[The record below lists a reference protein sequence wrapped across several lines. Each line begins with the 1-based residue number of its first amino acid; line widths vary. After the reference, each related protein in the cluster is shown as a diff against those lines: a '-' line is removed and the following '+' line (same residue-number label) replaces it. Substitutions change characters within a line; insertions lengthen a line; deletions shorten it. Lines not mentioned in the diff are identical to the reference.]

1 MNTFFKLTAVAGLLL
16 IAGQALAVDDI
27 TRADQIPVLKEEP
40 QHATVSE
47 RVTSRFTR
55 SHYRQFDLDN
65 AFSAK
70 IFDRYL
76 NLLDYSHNVLLA
88 SDVEQFSKKKNE
100 IGDELRTGK
109 LEVFYDL
116 YNLAQKRRF
125 ERYQYA
131 LKVLER
137 PMDFTGNDTFEVD
150 RSKAPWPK
158 SEEALNQLW
167 DSKVKFDELSLKLTG
182 KSDKEIRETLT
193 KRYKFAIRRLAQT
206 NSEDVFSLAMTAF
219 AHEIDPHTNYL
230 SPRNTEQFN
239 TEMSLSLEGIG
250 AVLQMD
256 EDYTV
261 INSMVAGGPAAK
273 SKAISVGDRI
283 VGVGQVGQQMQDVI
297 GWRLDDVVA
306 LIKGPKGSKV
316 RLEILPAGKGT
327 KTRIITLTRERIR
340 LEDRAVKMTVKTV
353 GKEKIGVLDIPGF
366 YVGLT
371 DDVKV
376 QLQKL
381 EKQNVSGVIID
392 LRSNGG
398 GALTEAVSLSGLF
411 IPGGPVVQV
420 RDNNG
425 KVREDSDNDGVVY
438 YKGPL
443 VVMVDRFSASAS
455 EIFAAAMQDYGRALI
470 VGEPTFGK
478 GTVQQYR
485 SLNRIYDQMLRPEW
499 PALGSVQYTIQKFY
513 RINGGSTQRK
523 GVTPDIMM
531 PTGNEETETGEK
543 FEDNA
548 LPWDS
553 INAATFVKSGDLT
566 PFGPELLKD
575 HNERIAK
582 DPEFQYIIKDIARF
596 NALKEKR
603 NQVSL
608 NLAQREK
615 ENQEEDATRL
625 ARINDRY
632 KRAGKAPLSKLEDL
646 PKDYQEPD
654 PYLDETVHIALDLA
668 HLEKAKAPEK
678 PAASQ

>member
-1 MNTFFKLTAVAGLLL
+1 MNKFVKSTVLSCLLL
-16 IAGQALAVDDI
+16 AGSSFANENI
-27 TRADQIPVLKEEP
+27 TRVDQIPQLQPEA
-40 QHATVSE
+40 QDATVSE
-47 RVTSRFTR
+47 RVSSRFLR
-55 SHYRQFDLDN
+55 SHYRQFMLDEQ
-65 AFSAK
+65 FSDK
-70 IFDRYL
+70 IFARYL
-76 NLLDYSHNVLLA
+76 NMLDYSHNVLLA
-88 SDVEQFSKKKNE
+88 SDVAQFDKQKGQLGQDLNN
-100 IGDELRTGK
+100 GRLDLP
-109 LEVFYDL
+109 YAL

-131 LKVLER
+131 LSLLNK
-137 PMDFTGNDTFEVD
+137 PMNLTGNDYIDLD
-150 RSKAPWPK
+150 RDKAPWPK
-158 SEEALNQLW
+158 SQDELNRLW
-167 DSKVKFDELSLKLTG
+167 DAKVKFDWLSLKLTE
-182 KSDKEIRETLT
+182 KTDNEIKDILT
-193 KRYKFAIRRLAQT
+193 KRYQSAIRRLVQT
-206 NSEDVFSLAMTAF
+206 NSEDVFQLVMNSLAR
-219 AHEIDPHTNYL
+219 EIDPHTSYL

-256 EDYTV
+256 EDYAV
-261 INSMVAGGPAAK
+261 INSMVPGGPAMK
-273 SKAISVGDRI
+273 SKRIVVGDRI
-283 VGVGQVGQQMQDVI
+283 VAVGQTGKPMVDVI

-327 KTRIITLTRERIR
+327 KAKTVTLTRERIR
-340 LEDRAVKMTVKTV
+340 LEDRAVKMTIKNA
-353 GKEKIGVLDIPGF
+353 GKDKVGVLDIPGF

-381 EKQNVSGVIID
+381 EAENVSSVIID
-392 LRSNGG
+392 LRGNGG

-411 IPGGPVVQV
+411 IPSGPVVQI

-425 KVREDSDNDGVVY
+425 KIREDSDTDATLY

-443 VVMVDRFSASAS
+443 VVLVDRFSASAS

-485 SLNRIYDQMLRPEW
+485 SLNRIYDQMLRPDW

-523 GVTPDIMM
+523 GVTPDIIM
-531 PTGNEETETGEK
+531 PTGLETIETGEK

-553 INAATFVKSGDLT
+553 IKPADYTKMGDFT
-566 PFGPELLKD
+566 ALLPVLKAD
-575 HNERIAK
+575 YDQRIAK
-582 DPEFQYIIKDIARF
+582 DPEFQYIQQDVARF
-596 NALKEKR
+596 KALKEKR
-603 NQVSL
+603 DRVSL
-608 NLAQREK
+608 NLAQRQK
-615 ENQEEDATRL
+615 ENNDDEAIRLQRINERL
-625 ARINDRY
+625 ARQ
-632 KRAGKAPLSKLEDL
+632 GKPTLKSLDAL

-654 PYLDETVHIALDLA
+654 PYLDQTVQIAEDLA
-668 HLEKAKAPEK
+668 LQKQAK
-678 PAASQ
+678 

>member
-1 MNTFFKLTAVAGLLL
+1 MNTLFKIGLIAGLLL
-16 IAGQALAVDDI
+16 SGPSFGAENI
-27 TRADQIPVLKEEP
+27 TRADQIPQLHEDP
-40 QHATVSE
+40 QDPTVSE

-55 SHYRQFDLDN
+55 SHYRQFDLNQD
-65 AFSAK
+65 FSAK

-76 NLLDYSHNVLLA
+76 NMLDYSHNVLLA
-88 SDVEQFSKKKNE
+88 SDVAQFASKKNLV
-100 IGDELRTGK
+100 GDELRSGK
-109 LEVFYDL
+109 LDLFYDL

-131 LKVLER
+131 LTVLDR
-137 PMDFTGNDTFEVD
+137 PMNFTGNDTIDID
-150 RSKAPWPK
+150 RAKAPWPK
-158 SEEALNQLW
+158 DQSELNALW
-167 DSKVKFDELSLKLTG
+167 DAKVKYDQLSLKLAG
-182 KSDKEIRETLT
+182 KDEKEIREVLT
-193 KRYKFAIRRLAQT
+193 KRYNFAIRRLAQS
-206 NSEDVFSLAMTAF
+206 NSEDVFQLAMNAF

-256 EDYTV
+256 DDYTV

-273 SKAISVGDRI
+273 SKAITVGDRI
-283 VGVGQVGQQMQDVI
+283 VGVGQPGKPMEDVI

-306 LIKGPKGSKV
+306 KIKGPKGSKV
-316 RLEILPAGKGT
+316 RLEVLPAGKGT
-327 KTRIITLTRERIR
+327 KTRTVTLTREKIR
-340 LEDRAVKMTVKTV
+340 LEDRAVKMSVRNV
-353 GKEKIGVLDIPGF
+353 GKQKVGVLDIPGF

-381 EKQNVSGVIID
+381 QKQNVDSVVID
-392 LRSNGG
+392 LRTNGG

-411 IPGGPVVQV
+411 IPSGPVVQV

-425 KVREDSDNDGVVY
+425 RVRQDSDNDGVVY

-443 VVMVDRFSASAS
+443 VVLVDRFSASAS
-455 EIFAAAMQDYGRALI
+455 EIFAAAMQDYCRAVI

-523 GVTPDIMM
+523 GVTPDLLM
-531 PTGNEETETGEK
+531 PTGVEAAETGEK

-553 INAATFVKSGDLT
+553 INAATYVKSGDVKPLVPQLT
-566 PFGPELLKD
+566 RQHAD
-575 HNERIAK
+575 RIAQ
-582 DPEFQYIIKDIARF
+582 DREFQYIMKDIARF
-596 NALKEKR
+596 NALKDKR
-603 NQVSL
+603 NIVSL

-615 ENQEEDATRL
+615 ENHEDDASRL
-625 ARINDRY
+625 ERINARY
-632 KRAGKAPLSKLEDL
+632 QAEGKKPLKNLDEL
-646 PKDYQEPD
+646 PKDYKEPD
-654 PYLDETVHIALDLA
+654 PYLDETVKIANDLA
-668 HLEKAKAPEK
+668 QLDKSQPDT
-678 PAASQ
+678 PAAK

>member
-16 IAGQALAVDDI
+16 MAGQALAVDDI

-131 LKVLER
+131 LNVLER

-668 HLEKAKAPEK
+668 HLEKAKVPEK

>member
-1 MNTFFKLTAVAGLLL
+1 MNTLFKVGLIAGLLL
-16 IAGQALAVDDI
+16 AGPTFGAENI
-27 TRADQIPVLKEEP
+27 TRADQIPQLHEDP
-40 QHATVSE
+40 QDPTVSE

-55 SHYRQFDLDN
+55 SHYRQFDLDQN
-65 AFSAK
+65 FSAK

-76 NLLDYSHNVLLA
+76 NMLDYSHNVLLA
-88 SDVEQFSKKKNE
+88 SDVAQFASKKTTV
-100 IGDELRTGK
+100 GDELRSGK
-109 LEVFYDL
+109 LDLFYDI

-131 LKVLER
+131 LTVLAR
-137 PMDFTGNDTFEVD
+137 PMNFSGNDTIDID
-150 RSKAPWPK
+150 RAKAPWPK
-158 SEEALNQLW
+158 DQSELNALW
-167 DSKVKFDELSLKLTG
+167 DAKVKYDQLSLKLAG
-182 KSDKEIRETLT
+182 KDDNEIRDVLT
-193 KRYKFAIRRLAQT
+193 KRYNFAIRRLAQS
-206 NSEDVFSLAMTAF
+206 NGEDVFQLVMNAF
-219 AHEIDPHTNYL
+219 AREIDPHTSYL

-256 EDYTV
+256 DDYTV

-273 SKAISVGDRI
+273 SKAITVGDRI
-283 VGVGQVGQQMQDVI
+283 VGVGQPGKPMEDVI

-306 LIKGPKGSKV
+306 KIKGPKGSKV
-316 RLEILPAGKGT
+316 RLEVLPAGKGT
-327 KTRIITLTRERIR
+327 KTRTVTLTREKIR
-340 LEDRAVKMTVKTV
+340 LEDRAVKLTIKNV
-353 GKEKIGVLDIPGF
+353 GKQKVGVLDIPGF

-381 EKQNVSGVIID
+381 QKQNVDSVVID
-392 LRSNGG
+392 LRTNGG

-411 IPGGPVVQV
+411 IPSGPVVQV

-425 KVREDSDNDGVVY
+425 RIREDSDNDGVVY

-443 VVMVDRFSASAS
+443 VVLVDRFSASAS
-455 EIFAAAMQDYGRALI
+455 EIFAAAMQDYGRAVI

-499 PALGSVQYTIQKFY
+499 PALGSVSYTIQKFY

-523 GVTPDIMM
+523 GVTPDLLM
-531 PTGNEETETGEK
+531 PTGVEAAETGEK

-553 INAATFVKSGDLT
+553 IKAATYVKTGDVKPLVVQLT
-566 PFGPELLKD
+566 KQHAD
-575 HNERIAK
+575 RIAQ
-582 DPEFQYIIKDIARF
+582 DREFQYIMKDIARY
-596 NALKEKR
+596 NALKDKR
-603 NQVSL
+603 NIVSL

-615 ENQEEDATRL
+615 ENHEDDASRL
-625 ARINDRY
+625 ERINARY
-632 KRAGKAPLSKLEDL
+632 QAEGKKPLKNLDEL
-646 PKDYQEPD
+646 PKDYKEPD
-654 PYLDETVHIALDLA
+654 PYLDETVKIANDLA
-668 HLEKAKAPEK
+668 QLEKSQPES
-678 PAASQ
+678 PAAK

>member
-1 MNTFFKLTAVAGLLL
+1 MNTLLRVGLIAGLLL
-16 IAGQALAVDDI
+16 AGPTFGAENI
-27 TRADQIPVLKEEP
+27 TRADQIPQLHEDP
-40 QHATVSE
+40 QDPTVSE

-55 SHYRQFDLDN
+55 SHYRQFDLDQN
-65 AFSAK
+65 FSAK

-76 NLLDYSHNVLLA
+76 NMLDYNHNVLLA
-88 SDVEQFSKKKNE
+88 SDVAQFASKKGTV
-100 IGDELRTGK
+100 GDELRSGK
-109 LEVFYDL
+109 LDLFYDL

-131 LKVLER
+131 LTVLAR
-137 PMDFTGNDTFEVD
+137 PMNFSGNDTIDID
-150 RSKAPWPK
+150 RAKAPWPK
-158 SEEALNQLW
+158 DEAELNALW
-167 DSKVKFDELSLKLTG
+167 DAKVKYDQLSLKLAG
-182 KSDKEIRETLT
+182 KDDKEIRDVLT
-193 KRYKFAIRRLAQT
+193 KRYNFAIRRLAQS
-206 NSEDVFSLAMTAF
+206 NGEDVFQLVMNAF
-219 AHEIDPHTNYL
+219 AREIDPHTSYL

-256 EDYTV
+256 DDYTV

-273 SKAISVGDRI
+273 SKAITVGDRI
-283 VGVGQVGQQMQDVI
+283 VGVGQPGKPMEDVI

-306 LIKGPKGSKV
+306 KIKGPKGSKV

-327 KTRIITLTRERIR
+327 KTRTVTLTREKIR
-340 LEDRAVKMTVKTV
+340 LEDRAVKMSVKNV
-353 GKEKIGVLDIPGF
+353 GKQKVGVLDIPGF

-381 EKQNVSGVIID
+381 QKQNVDSVVID
-392 LRSNGG
+392 LRTNGG

-411 IPGGPVVQV
+411 IPSGPVVQV

-425 KVREDSDNDGVVY
+425 RVREDSDNDGVVY

-443 VVMVDRFSASAS
+443 VVLVDRFSASAS

-499 PALGSVQYTIQKFY
+499 PALGSVSYTIQKFY

-523 GVTPDIMM
+523 GVMPDLLM
-531 PTGNEETETGEK
+531 PTGVEAAETGEK

-553 INAATFVKSGDLT
+553 IKAANYVKTGDVKPLVAQLT
-566 PFGPELLKD
+566 KQ
-575 HNERIAK
+575 HAERIAQ
-582 DPEFQYIIKDIARF
+582 DREFQYIMKDIARF
-596 NALKEKR
+596 NAMKDKR
-603 NQVSL
+603 NIVSL

-615 ENQEEDATRL
+615 ENREDDASRL
-625 ARINDRY
+625 ERINARY
-632 KRAGKAPLSKLEDL
+632 QAEGKKPLKNLDEL
-646 PKDYQEPD
+646 PKDYKEPD
-654 PYLDETVHIALDLA
+654 PYLDETVKIANDLA
-668 HLEKAKAPEK
+668 QLEKSQPEA
-678 PAASQ
+678 PAAK

>member
-1 MNTFFKLTAVAGLLL
+1 MNTLFKVGLIAGLLL
-16 IAGQALAVDDI
+16 AGPTFGAENI
-27 TRADQIPVLKEEP
+27 TRADQIPQLHEDP
-40 QHATVSE
+40 QDPTVSE

-55 SHYRQFDLDN
+55 SHYRQFDLDQN
-65 AFSAK
+65 FSAK

-76 NLLDYSHNVLLA
+76 NMLDYSHNVLLA
-88 SDVEQFSKKKNE
+88 SDVAQFASKKTTV
-100 IGDELRTGK
+100 GDELRSGK
-109 LEVFYDL
+109 LDLFYDI

-131 LKVLER
+131 LTVLAR
-137 PMDFTGNDTFEVD
+137 PMNFSGNDTIDID
-150 RSKAPWPK
+150 RAKAPWPK
-158 SEEALNQLW
+158 DQSELNALW
-167 DSKVKFDELSLKLTG
+167 DAKVKYDQLSLKLAG
-182 KSDKEIRETLT
+182 KDDNEIRDVLT
-193 KRYKFAIRRLAQT
+193 KRYNFAIRRLAQS
-206 NSEDVFSLAMTAF
+206 NGEDVFQLVMNAF
-219 AHEIDPHTNYL
+219 AREIDPHTSYL

-256 EDYTV
+256 DDYTV

-273 SKAISVGDRI
+273 SKAITVGDRI
-283 VGVGQVGQQMQDVI
+283 VGVGQPGKPMEDVI

-306 LIKGPKGSKV
+306 KIKGPKGSKV
-316 RLEILPAGKGT
+316 RLEVLPAGKGT
-327 KTRIITLTRERIR
+327 KTRTVTLTREKIR
-340 LEDRAVKMTVKTV
+340 LEDRAVKLTIKNV
-353 GKEKIGVLDIPGF
+353 GKQKVGVLDIPGF

-381 EKQNVSGVIID
+381 QKQNVDSVVID
-392 LRSNGG
+392 LRTNGG

-411 IPGGPVVQV
+411 IPSGPVVQV

-425 KVREDSDNDGVVY
+425 RVREDSDNDGVVY

-443 VVMVDRFSASAS
+443 VVLVDRFSASAS
-455 EIFAAAMQDYGRALI
+455 EIFAAAMQDYGRAVI

-499 PALGSVQYTIQKFY
+499 PALGSVSYTIQKFY

-523 GVTPDIMM
+523 GVTPDLLM
-531 PTGNEETETGEK
+531 PTGVEAAETGEK

-553 INAATFVKSGDLT
+553 IKAATYVKTGDVKPLVVQLT
-566 PFGPELLKD
+566 NQHAD
-575 HNERIAK
+575 RIAQ
-582 DPEFQYIIKDIARF
+582 DREFQYIMKDIARY
-596 NALKEKR
+596 NALKDKR
-603 NQVSL
+603 NIVSL

-615 ENQEEDATRL
+615 ENHEDDASRL
-625 ARINDRY
+625 ERINARY
-632 KRAGKAPLSKLEDL
+632 QAEGKKPLKNLDEL
-646 PKDYQEPD
+646 PKDYKEPD
-654 PYLDETVHIALDLA
+654 PYLDETVKIANDLA
-668 HLEKAKAPEK
+668 QLEKSQPEA
-678 PAASQ
+678 PAAK

>member
-1 MNTFFKLTAVAGLLL
+1 MNTLFKVGLIAGLLL
-16 IAGQALAVDDI
+16 AGPTFGAENI
-27 TRADQIPVLKEEP
+27 TRADQIPQLHEDP
-40 QHATVSE
+40 QDPTVSE

-55 SHYRQFDLDN
+55 SHYRQFDLDQN
-65 AFSAK
+65 FSAK

-76 NLLDYSHNVLLA
+76 NMLDYSHNVLLA
-88 SDVEQFSKKKNE
+88 SDVAQFASKKTTV
-100 IGDELRTGK
+100 GDELRSGK
-109 LEVFYDL
+109 LDLFYDI

-131 LKVLER
+131 LTVLAR
-137 PMDFTGNDTFEVD
+137 PMNFSGNDTIDID
-150 RSKAPWPK
+150 RAKAPWPK
-158 SEEALNQLW
+158 DQSELNALW
-167 DSKVKFDELSLKLTG
+167 DAKVKYDQLSLKLAG
-182 KSDKEIRETLT
+182 KDDNEIRDVLT
-193 KRYKFAIRRLAQT
+193 KRYNFAIRRLAQS
-206 NSEDVFSLAMTAF
+206 NGEDVFQLVMNAF
-219 AHEIDPHTNYL
+219 AREIDPHTSYL

-256 EDYTV
+256 DDYTV

-273 SKAISVGDRI
+273 SKAITVGDRI
-283 VGVGQVGQQMQDVI
+283 VGVGQPGKPMEDVI

-306 LIKGPKGSKV
+306 KIKGPKGSKV
-316 RLEILPAGKGT
+316 RLEVLPAGKGT
-327 KTRIITLTRERIR
+327 KTRTVTLTREKIR
-340 LEDRAVKMTVKTV
+340 LEDRAVKLTIKNV
-353 GKEKIGVLDIPGF
+353 GKQKVGVLDIPGF

-381 EKQNVSGVIID
+381 QKQNVDSVVID
-392 LRSNGG
+392 LRTNGG

-411 IPGGPVVQV
+411 IPSGPVVQV

-425 KVREDSDNDGVVY
+425 RIREDSDNDGVVY

-443 VVMVDRFSASAS
+443 VVLVDRFSASAS
-455 EIFAAAMQDYGRALI
+455 EIFAAAMQDYGRAVI

-499 PALGSVQYTIQKFY
+499 PALGSVSYTIQKFY

-523 GVTPDIMM
+523 GVTPDLLM
-531 PTGNEETETGEK
+531 PTGVEAAETGEK

-553 INAATFVKSGDLT
+553 IKAATYVKTGDVKPLVVQLT
-566 PFGPELLKD
+566 KQHAD
-575 HNERIAK
+575 RIAQ
-582 DPEFQYIIKDIARF
+582 DREFQYIIKDIARY
-596 NALKEKR
+596 NALKDKR
-603 NQVSL
+603 NIVSL

-615 ENQEEDATRL
+615 ENHEDDASRL
-625 ARINDRY
+625 ERINARY
-632 KRAGKAPLSKLEDL
+632 QAEGKKPLKNLDEL
-646 PKDYQEPD
+646 PKDYKEPD
-654 PYLDETVHIALDLA
+654 PYLDETVKIANDLA
-668 HLEKAKAPEK
+668 QLEKSQPEA
-678 PAASQ
+678 PAAK

>member
-1 MNTFFKLTAVAGLLL
+1 MNTLFKVGLIAGLLL
-16 IAGQALAVDDI
+16 AGPTFGAENI
-27 TRADQIPVLKEEP
+27 TRADQIPQLHEDP
-40 QHATVSE
+40 QDPTVSE

-55 SHYRQFDLDN
+55 SHYRQFDLDQN
-65 AFSAK
+65 FSAK

-76 NLLDYSHNVLLA
+76 NMLDYSHNVLLA
-88 SDVEQFSKKKNE
+88 SDVAQFASKKTTV
-100 IGDELRTGK
+100 GDELRSGK
-109 LEVFYDL
+109 LDLFYDI

-131 LKVLER
+131 LTVLAR
-137 PMDFTGNDTFEVD
+137 PMNFSGNDTIDID
-150 RSKAPWPK
+150 RAKAPWPK
-158 SEEALNQLW
+158 DQSELNALW
-167 DSKVKFDELSLKLTG
+167 DAKVKYDQLSLKLA
-182 KSDKEIRETLT
+182 DKDDNEIRDVLT
-193 KRYKFAIRRLAQT
+193 KRYNFAIRRLAQS
-206 NSEDVFSLAMTAF
+206 NGEDVFQLVMNAF
-219 AHEIDPHTNYL
+219 AREIDPHTSYL

-256 EDYTV
+256 DDYTV

-273 SKAISVGDRI
+273 SKAITVGDRI
-283 VGVGQVGQQMQDVI
+283 VGVGQPGKPMEDVI

-306 LIKGPKGSKV
+306 KIKGPKGSKV
-316 RLEILPAGKGT
+316 RLEVLPAGKGT
-327 KTRIITLTRERIR
+327 KTRTVTLTREKIR
-340 LEDRAVKMTVKTV
+340 LEDRAVKLTIKNV
-353 GKEKIGVLDIPGF
+353 GKQKVGVLDIPGF

-381 EKQNVSGVIID
+381 QKQNVDSVVID
-392 LRSNGG
+392 LRTNGG

-411 IPGGPVVQV
+411 IPSGPVVQV

-425 KVREDSDNDGVVY
+425 RVREDSDNDGVVY

-443 VVMVDRFSASAS
+443 VVLVDRFSASAS
-455 EIFAAAMQDYGRALI
+455 EIFAAAMQDYGRAVI

-499 PALGSVQYTIQKFY
+499 PALGSVSYTIQKFY

-523 GVTPDIMM
+523 GVTPDLLM
-531 PTGNEETETGEK
+531 PTGVEAAETGEK

-553 INAATFVKSGDLT
+553 IKAATYVKTGDVKPLVVQLT
-566 PFGPELLKD
+566 KQHAD
-575 HNERIAK
+575 RIAQ
-582 DPEFQYIIKDIARF
+582 DREFQYIMKDIARY
-596 NALKEKR
+596 NALKDKR
-603 NQVSL
+603 NIVSL

-615 ENQEEDATRL
+615 ENHEDDASRL
-625 ARINDRY
+625 ERINARY
-632 KRAGKAPLSKLEDL
+632 QAEGKKPLKNLDEL
-646 PKDYQEPD
+646 PKDYKEPD
-654 PYLDETVHIALDLA
+654 PYLDETVKIANDLA
-668 HLEKAKAPEK
+668 QLEKSQPEA
-678 PAASQ
+678 PAAK

>member
-1 MNTFFKLTAVAGLLL
+1 MNKLVKATVLACFLLAGGSF
-16 IAGQALAVDDI
+16 ASETI
-27 TRADQIPVLKEEP
+27 TRVDQIPQLHPEP
-40 QHATVSE
+40 QHATVSN
-47 RVTSRFTR
+47 RVTLRFLR
-55 SHYRQFDLDN
+55 SHYRRFTLDAQF
-65 AFSAK
+65 SGK
-70 IFDRYL
+70 IFARYL
-76 NLLDYSHNVLLA
+76 NMLDYSHNVLLA
-88 SDVEQFSKKKNE
+88 SDIAQFSSKK
-100 IGDELRTGK
+100 GELGEDLEAGK
-109 LEVFYDL
+109 LDLPYAL
-116 YNLAQKRRF
+116 YNLTQKRRF

-131 LKVLER
+131 LSLLNKPINLN
-137 PMDFTGNDTFEVD
+137 GNDTIDLD

-158 SEEALNQLW
+158 SVDELNHLW
-167 DSKVKFDELSLKLTG
+167 DAKVKYDWLNLKLTG
-182 KSDKEIRETLT
+182 KSDQEIKNTLT
-193 KRYKFAIRRLAQT
+193 KRYQYAIRRLVQS
-206 NSEDVFSLAMTAF
+206 NSEDVFQLIMNAF
-219 AHEIDPHTNYL
+219 AREIDPHTSYL

-256 EDYTV
+256 DDYTV
-261 INSMVAGGPAAK
+261 INSMVPGGPAAK
-273 SKAISVGDRI
+273 SKHINVGDRI
-283 VGVGQVGQQMQDVI
+283 VGVGQAGKATVDVI

-316 RLEILPAGKGT
+316 RLEILPAGKGA
-327 KTRIITLTRERIR
+327 KTRVVTLTRERIR
-340 LEDRAVKMTVKTV
+340 LEDRAVKMTLKKV
-353 GKEKIGVLDIPGF
+353 GKDKVGVLDIPGF

-381 EKQNVSGVIID
+381 EKDHVSSIVID
-392 LRSNGG
+392 LRANGG

-411 IPGGPVVQV
+411 IPSGPVVQV

-425 KVREDSDNDGVVY
+425 KIREDSDTDGIVY

-443 VVMVDRFSASAS
+443 VVLVDRFSASAS

-531 PTGNEETETGEK
+531 PTGAETVDTGEK

-553 INAATFVKSGDLT
+553 IKAANYSKVGDFSSIL
-566 PFGPELLKD
+566 PELIKR
-575 HNERIAK
+575 HQERIAK
-582 DPEFQYIIKDIARF
+582 DPEFQFIEQDVARYNEMKDKL
-596 NALKEKR
+596 NH
-603 NQVSL
+603 VSL

-615 ENQEEDATRL
+615 ENNEDEALRL
-625 ARINDRY
+625 QRINERF
-632 KRAGKAPLSKLEDL
+632 KRQGKPLLKSLDAL
-646 PKDYQEPD
+646 PKDYQGPD
-654 PYLDETVHIALDLA
+654 PYLDETVQIAEDLA
-668 HLEKAKAPEK
+668 QQQKK
-678 PAASQ
+678 

>member
-1 MNTFFKLTAVAGLLL
+1 MNKFFKLTAVASLLL
-16 IAGQALAVDDI
+16 LSGSALAVEDI
-27 TRADQIPVLKEEP
+27 TRADQIPTLKEEP
-40 QHATVSE
+40 QHPTVSE

-55 SHYRQFDLDN
+55 SHYRQFSLDN

-88 SDVEQFSKKKNE
+88 SDIDEYAKKKSL
-100 IGDELRTGK
+100 IGDELRSGQ
-109 LEVFYDL
+109 LDVFYDL
-116 YNLAQKRRF
+116 FNLAQKRRF
-125 ERYQYA
+125 ERYSYA
-131 LKVLER
+131 LKVLDR
-137 PMDFTGNDTFEVD
+137 PMNFTGNDTFNLD
-150 RSKAPWPK
+150 RSKAPWPT
-158 SEEALNQLW
+158 SEAELDKLW
-167 DSKVKFDELSLKLTG
+167 DAKVKYDQLTLKLTG
-182 KSDKEIRETLT
+182 KNDKEIHDTLSR
-193 KRYKFAIRRLAQT
+193 RYNSAIRRLAQT
-206 NSEDVFSLAMTAF
+206 KSEDVFSLAMTAF

-256 EDYTV
+256 DDYTV
-261 INSMVAGGPAAK
+261 INSLVAGGPAAK
-273 SKAISVGDRI
+273 SKSLSVGDRI
-283 VGVGQVGQQMQDVI
+283 VGVGQPGKAVQDVI

-327 KTRIITLTRERIR
+327 KTRIVTLTRERIR
-340 LEDRAVKMTVKTV
+340 LEDRAVKMSVKHI

-381 EKQNVSGVIID
+381 AKQHVSSVVID

-411 IPGGPVVQV
+411 IPSGPVVQV

-425 KVREDSDNDGVVY
+425 KVREDSDTDGMVY

-443 VVMVDRFSASAS
+443 VVLVDRFSASAS

-523 GVTPDIMM
+523 GVTPDIPM
-531 PTGNEETETGEK
+531 PTANQDTETGEK
-543 FEDNA
+543 YEDNA

-553 INAATFVKSGDLT
+553 IKPATWVQAGDLKG
-566 PFGPELLKD
+566 FEPELLKL
-575 HNERIAK
+575 HQQRIEK
-582 DPEFQYIIKDIARF
+582 DPEFQFIMKDIERY
-596 NALKEKR
+596 NAMKEKR
-603 NQVSL
+603 NIISL
-608 NLAQREK
+608 NYAQREK
-615 ENQEEDATRL
+615 ENDEEEATRL
-625 ARINDRY
+625 MRVNDRL
-632 KRAGKAPLSKLEDL
+632 KRAGKPLLKKIDDL

-654 PYLDETVHIALDLA
+654 PYLDETVHIASDLA
-668 HLEKAKAPEK
+668 KMEKARPAQQPETAK
-678 PAASQ
+678 